1 MKIEKLP
8 SGSYR
13 FRKVIN
19 GKRQS
24 FIFDNKP
31 TKKEVEQ
38 TVQEFIKN
46 NSYSTAT
53 GTFLACAN
61 KYLSVKE
68 NVLSPSTLRS
78 YDTILKNI
86 DEDFKA
92 LPLKKITQVDVQQ
105 LINNLSVTRSPKT
118 VRNYHAFVSAVMFM
132 FRPELSLNTT
142 LPQKI
147 KNETRIPTDEEV
159 QAILKSVKGKSYELA
174 IRLGVYAMRRGEVCA
189 VTSDDLNGNILS
201 INKVMVQGRDN
212 KFTLKPYPKTSDSQR
227 EIYIDDECRDL
238 LLEQGIG
245 FSGHPDKILEYLKA
259 TQKKL
264 GIEPFKYHALRHYY
278 ASMAHSL
285 GIPDSYI
292 MKAGGWSSD
301 NVLKTVYRHAQKD
314 KEEDMMK
321 FAAEYMTEVFK

>member
-1 MKIEKLP
+1 
-8 SGSYR
+8 
-13 FRKVIN
+13 
-19 GKRQS
+19 
-24 FIFDNKP
+24 
-31 TKKEVEQ
+31 
-38 TVQEFIKN
+38 
-46 NSYSTAT
+46 
-53 GTFLACAN
+53 
-61 KYLSVKE
+61 
-68 NVLSPSTLRS
+68 
-78 YDTILKNI
+78 
-86 DEDFKA
+86 
-92 LPLKKITQVDVQQ
+92 
-105 LINNLSVTRSPKT
+105 
-118 VRNYHAFVSAVMFM
+118 
-132 FRPELSLNTT
+132 
-142 LPQKI
+142 
-147 KNETRIPTDEEV
+147 
-159 QAILKSVKGKSYELA
+159 
-174 IRLGVYAMRRGEVCA
+174 
-189 VTSDDLNGNILS
+189 
-201 INKVMVQGRDN
+201 MVQGRDN